1 MDAIKTPCRLSPG
14 TDTSSIDWKYS
25 IFIKRR
31 FAQSDDRTEEAV
43 RTRLTSTAN
52 EMETYIKKKQQ
63 QTQNRISIDFT
74 LPPLFL
80 GDNIL
85 YITDL
90 FVPIKL
96 SC

>member
-1 MDAIKTPCRLSPG
+1 MDAIKTPCGLSPG

-25 IFIKRR
+25 IFIRRR
-31 FAQSDDRTEEAV
+31 FAQSDA
-43 RTRLTSTAN
+43 
-52 EMETYIKKKQQ
+52 YIKKKNNK
-63 QTQNRISIDFT
+63 QNRISIDFT

-96 SC
+96 